1 MGATIGTRLFTKL
14 AGRYVGKD
22 EFGNRYYK
30 ARGAA
35 VHADSL
41 RHERRWVIYKDG
53 DEATKVPAE
62 WHGWLHHTTD
72 ELPPE
77 KIERKAWQKPHRE
90 NLTGTPE
97 AYRPPGHT
105 LMGGKRAASG
115 GDYEPWKPE

>member
-1 MGATIGTRLFTKL
+1 MGATIGTRLFTMFR
-14 AGRYVGKD
+14 GQFVGKD

-30 ARGAA
+30 ARGAS

-41 RHERRWVIYKDG
+41 RHERRWVIYDG
-53 DEATKVPAE
+53 EIEASRVPAE
-62 WHGWLHHTTD
+62 WHAWLHHTSD
-72 ELPPE
+72 EVPPE
-77 KIERKAWQKPHRE
+77 NLKKRAWQKPHQA

-115 GDYEPWKPE
+115 GDYEPWTPE